1 MIAVTV
7 EELDRLWEIWGED
20 YDAYYNTLE
29 PGEESLTFAS
39 WLQALG
45 RLPRVDTQT
54 E

>member
-7 EELDRLWEIWGED
+7 EELDRLREIWGED
-20 YDAYYNTLE
+20 YDAWFDTLE
-29 PGEESLTFAS
+29 PGEEALSFVS
-39 WLQALG
+39 WLQAMG